1 MNGTTEREL
10 AEHAARLLASPN
22 RPPLSESTNSTRPSI
37 VSVIVASHS
46 HSSSPPGPAGRG
58 TRTAHS

>member
-22 RPPLSESTNSTRPSI
+22 RPPLVFVQWNCGRLSI
-37 VSVIVASHS
+37 VFQ
-46 HSSSPPGPAGRG
+46 SS
-58 TRTAHS
+58 